1 MTYEENVDIMRRG
14 DNKSS
19 IKSRD
24 VYALISRIPE
34 GKISTYG
41 DVAKALGHPRSARA
55 VGSILRKN
63 PNPILVPCHRVILN
77 HGNIGG
83 YSLGVK
89 LKQEL
94 LEKEGLRFRNGTLED
109 LDLHRLILE

>member
-1 MTYEENVDIMRRG
+1 MARCDIMRRRF
-14 DNKSS
+14 NKSS
-19 IKSRD
+19 IRSTD
-24 VYALISRIPE
+24 VYSLISRIPE

-41 DVAKALGHPRSARA
+41 DIAKALGHPRSARA

-63 PNPILVPCHRVILN
+63 PNPILVPCHRVVM
-77 HGNIGG
+77 HQGNIGG

-94 LEKEGLRFRNGTLED
+94 LEKEGLTFRNGTLED
-109 LDLHRLILE
+109 LALYRLILE